1 MEIELKIPHAVY
13 EKVMHWVN
21 KAEGLEVS
29 GFGKVVRDRA
39 TNTFTVVD
47 AYLLEQEGGAAHT
60 DIDDKSL
67 ARLMYQTKDIEGD
80 LRWWWHS
87 HVKMACFWSTT
98 DTDTIKQLGANGW
111 IVATVFNQKYEMRSA
126 LCYVTESDF
135 GADTQMWDEVP
146 TTIMDKPQDARVPIW
161 NKEYE
166 ANVKRKM
173 YPILGQSIMS
183 GYEWNQEKG
192 AYTPIEKEETPFNP
206 IPYSGNETWHFH
218 VDDADGILGYG
229 VKAEAQALGLSPQ
242 EYCKKL
248 NSRDRKVI
256 DALEDALAFKDS
268 QGYFDRM
275 DNYYS
280 RGRA

>member
-21 KAEGLEVS
+21 KAEGLEIS
-29 GFGKVVRDRA
+29 GFGKVVRCKE

-135 GADTQMWDEVP
+135 GTDTQMWDEVP
-146 TTIMDKPQDARVPIW
+146 TTIMDKPEDARIPLW
-161 NKEYE
+161 DEEYQ
-166 ANVKRKM
+166 ANVKRKT
-173 YPILGQSIMS
+173 YPSVGPSLLQ
-183 GYEWNQEKG
+183 GYTWDHEKG
-192 AYTPIEKEETPFNP
+192 AYLPTLKQDEPFNSMAYKP
-206 IPYSGNETWHFH
+206 DEAWQFH

-229 VKAEAQALGLSPQ
+229 IKAEAQALGLSPK
-242 EYCKKL
+242 EYCRKL
-248 NSRDRKVI
+248 NTRDRKVI